1 MIPQETPPKEVA
13 IKSARSINWKA
24 RANFVAINIVNVSC
38 LNVGARIFV
47 LLGKIPSS

>member
-1 MIPQETPPKEVA
+1 MIPKATPPKEVD
-13 IKSARSINWKA
+13 IKSSRRINWRA
-24 RANFVAINIVNVSC
+24 LANFVAINIVNVSC